1 MKGLAFTER
10 RYHLVSADQRRV
22 LGLLSLSIG
31 GLLSLS
37 IGLRCCAC
45 LRLAELGVVPNSKP
59 ADPTRPIPIAPR
71 NDRLSES
78 LVVLIWVA
86 RGIVCPSRVVS
97 FFPSIVASRAPST
110 PERSSHRSP
119 TKLYPYQ
126 PPVSQAL
133 FRAPGTQIP
142 TRSTFPAQIRAV
154 HRSSSGQSSGP
165 SWRLMPWVL

>member
-110 PERSSHRSP
+110 
-119 TKLYPYQ
+119 
-126 PPVSQAL
+126 
-133 FRAPGTQIP
+133 
-142 TRSTFPAQIRAV
+142 
-154 HRSSSGQSSGP
+154 SG
-165 SWRLMPWVL
+165 